1 MRGSKIGPKASQNG
15 PKWLQNTAQMGSE
28 GPLGPMRGSGPKKG
42 AKKVNSGG
50 LRGSILEPKMAQNRS
65 KNASQKRKEKQPP
78 KKRHRAPF
86 WTILGGFSE
95 AFWSQNGVDGDLG
108 SILTKKAA
116 YGSYIVNPN
125 EKSRFTG
132 SEGTE
137 NRRRVDILGG
147 KSGLKHGTATKGGQ
161 NSFWNTFWSILG
173 SIWEA
178 KTIQKL
184 VFF

>member
-1 MRGSKIGPKASQNG
+1 MVQNH
-15 PKWLQNTAQMGSE
+15 
-28 GPLGPMRGSGPKKG
+28 
-42 AKKVNSGG
+42 
-50 LRGSILEPKMAQNRS
+50 S
-65 KNASQKRKEKQPP
+65 KNASHKRTKKQPP

-95 AFWSQNGVDGDLG
+95 AFWSQNRVDGDLG
-108 SILTKKAA
+108 SILTIKAA
-116 YGSYIVNPN
+116 CGSYIVNPN
-125 EKSRFTG
+125 EKSRSTG

-161 NSFWNTFWSILG
+161 NGFWVTFWSILG

-178 KTIQKL
+178 KTAQKRSEKRTEKTDRKKNL
-184 VFF
+184 KSQSKAPTAFGRWTR